1 MTVCR
6 FVDVDETCKFS
17 ITLKRVTAEPCFIL
31 CVRAHLICLPF
42 LVGKIGMQSISDSL
56 SLKQK
61 KEVHVP
67 FLDFDMVLTCGL
79 SFHGFCPRFFLH
91 ESSWLSFFM
100 CCRLECDA
108 GMV

>member
-6 FVDVDETCKFS
+6 FVDVNETCKFS
-17 ITLKRVTAEPCFIL
+17 ITLRRVTAESCFIL

-61 KEVHVP
+61 RSACV
-67 FLDFDMVLTCGL
+67 F
-79 SFHGFCPRFFLH
+79 S
-91 ESSWLSFFM
+91 
-100 CCRLECDA
+100 
-108 GMV
+108 